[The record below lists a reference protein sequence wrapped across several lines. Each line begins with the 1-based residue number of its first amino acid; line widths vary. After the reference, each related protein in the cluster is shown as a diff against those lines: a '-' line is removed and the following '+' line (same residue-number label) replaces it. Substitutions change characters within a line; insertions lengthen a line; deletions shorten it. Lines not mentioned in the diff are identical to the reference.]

1 MGISSFALL
10 ALMLVGANA
19 LDKLSTKDNRIKQ
32 QRALAK
38 KAQRALM
45 ENVPNVLSIN
55 LQGGKDHSL
64 MPKHHDDGKPYSLF
78 GGDMLVTYD
87 QIARRF
93 GNELADSLQKS
104 GFKYV
109 PSTGDISIDAT
120 YEIEADDNRA
130 VEVDW
135 IWPDVFRYNGKIHIP
150 YFIEGYGD
158 PQADAIIKQG
168 LDELAEETGVLKF
181 ITSEEF
187 ENLNSIGAN
196 IPDHFIKFVPST
208 GCSSYIGYTFDGGC
222 SCSPPCS
229 SCQRLFM
236 FYDPDGPSC
245 FRSGLTGIIKHGE
258 IRYSIAFPIY
268 ICTHALSHF
277 YIVFSTHDLR
287 GNARPFFLS

>member
-1 MGISSFALL
+1 MNIFSCAVF

-19 LDKLSTKDNRIKQ
+19 LGKLSSTEKRSNQ

-38 KAQRALM
+38 KAQRALTS
-45 ENVPNVLSIN
+45 ETLPNVLSIN
-55 LQGGKDHSL
+55 LHGGKDHSL

-104 GFKYV
+104 GFSYV
-109 PSTGDISIDAT
+109 PSTGDISIDAA
-120 YEIEADDNRA
+120 YEIEVDDNRA

-135 IWPDVFRYNGKIHIP
+135 IWPEAYRYNGRIHIP
-150 YFIEGYGD
+150 YIIEGYGD

-181 ITSEEF
+181 ITADEF
-187 ENLNSIGAN
+187 SSLSSKGAN

-208 GCSSYIGYTFDGGC
+208 GCSSFLGYFTGDLGC
-222 SCSPPCS
+222 YCSPPCS
-229 SCQRLFM
+229 SCQRVFM
-236 FYDPDGPSC
+236 LYNPNGGTC

-258 IRYSIAFPIY
+258 F
-268 ICTHALSHF
+268 F
-277 YIVFSTHDLR
+277 YCFTRS
-287 GNARPFFLS
+287 A